1 MTKHIAVIRGD
12 GIGVDVVDA
21 GLQLL
26 DALKA
31 KFDLDVD
38 YKSFPWNA
46 DFYLEHKRMATDEE
60 INMLQRDFDAIYFGA
75 IGDPRLPNMEHGR
88 ELLLKLRQ
96 SLDLYVNYR
105 PVRTIDE
112 QYSPLRPEIA
122 EGIDIAVF
130 RENTQD
136 LYTQVGGSV
145 RFEGEIDVATD
156 SSVYTAGAVKRIIRH
171 AFEWASN
178 NGRKHIDL
186 VDKANAIPN
195 TGRLWRTHFA
205 HIAAQY
211 PDLTTA
217 VHYVDSYC
225 QKMVEDPRSIDVVV
239 TSNLFGD
246 ILADLGAGVTGGLG
260 LAESANLNPKN
271 AFGLFEPVHGSAPDI
286 AGTGTANPSAAFYTL
301 SVMLAFLGFDN
312 AANTLRDTLDSCLKN
327 PDLDTTPDLGG
338 KLSTEQ
344 FTQQIID
351 GLS

>member
-12 GIGVDVVDA
+12 GIGVDVIDA
-21 GLQLL
+21 GLQVL

-31 KFDLDVD
+31 RFNLDIA
-38 YKSFPWNA
+38 YQSFPWNA
-46 DFYLEHKRMATDEE
+46 DFYLEHKHMASDDE
-60 INMLQRDFDAIYFGA
+60 IAALQRDFDAIYFGA

-105 PVRTIDE
+105 PVRTIDP
-112 QYSPLRPEIA
+112 QYSPLRTELA

-136 LYTQVGGSV
+136 LYCQVGGSV
-145 RFEGEIDVATD
+145 LYEGEVDVATD
-156 SSVYTAGAVKRIIRH
+156 SSVYTAGAVKRIIRY

-178 NGRKHIDL
+178 NGRKHVDL

-195 TGRLWRTHFA
+195 TGRLWRNHFA
-205 HIAAQY
+205 QIAAEY
-211 PDLTTA
+211 PNLTTA

-225 QKMVEDPRSIDVVV
+225 QKMVEAPRSIDVVV

-246 ILADLGAGVTGGLG
+246 ILADLGAGITGGLG
-260 LAESANLNPKN
+260 LAESANLNPNN

-286 AGTGTANPSAAFYTL
+286 AGNGTANPSAAFYTL
-301 SVMLAFLGFDN
+301 SVMLAFLGFDE
-312 AANTLRDTLDSCLKN
+312 AADRLQNTLDNCLKN
-327 PDLDTTPDLGG
+327 PALDTPPDLGG
-338 KLSTEQ
+338 KLTTTE

-351 GLS
+351 ALG